1 MLAMSGNVPTL
12 FLNHAENEWML
23 DWAQQA
29 SSQLY
34 SPDNGGPL
42 VWYVYNTIYTILHYT
57 TLHYTTLH
65 YTTLHCTTLHYSLYA
80 ITNMNG

>member
-1 MLAMSGNVPTL
+1 MFVVYVTLTLVATALHSFHYTDTQYMLAMSGNVPTL

-29 SSQLY
+29 SSEQY

-42 VWYVYNTIYTILHYT
+42 VW
-57 TLHYTTLH
+57 
-65 YTTLHCTTLHYSLYA
+65 
-80 ITNMNG
+80 